1 MESLILVRDA
11 AVDWLANGALAATW
25 WQVLLATL
33 VMTHITISGV
43 TIFLHR
49 AQAHRALDL
58 HALPAHFFRL
68 WLWLTTGMVTKE
80 FVAIHRKHHAKC
92 ETEEDPHSPQT
103 RGIKALLLTGVELYR
118 AESKVPATMTKYGL
132 GTPDDWIERNL
143 YTRFS
148 WQGVGVMLIIDL
160 LLFGAIGITVWAVQ
174 MLWIPVM
181 ATGIING
188 IGHWWGYRNF
198 ESPDASRNV
207 SPWGIVIG
215 GEELHNNHHTYPT
228 SAKFSVK
235 PYEFDIGWLY
245 IRGLESL
252 GLAKVRKTPP
262 KLELGAVRVA
272 DGQTLEALIDQ
283 LALRDRVDLIG
294 QRDDVPEL
302 IAVADAVV
310 LPSVREG
317 LSNVI
322 LEGMMGGKPVVASRA
337 GGNVELVEHERSGLL
352 FDVGDDAGLAQA
364 FIRLAN
370 DAGLRKRLGDGARE
384 RALNHFSIP
393 SMVRAYERTYS
404 DVVRERAT
412 TP

>member
-118 AESKVPATMTKYGL
+118 AESKVPETMVKYGL

-235 PYEFDIGWLY
+235 PYEFDIGWIY

-272 DGQTLEALIDQ
+272 DGQTLEALIANRYEVMAHYAAGLKLTVSAELDKLKAQGAQNSARWAEMRLAKRWLHRDDDQ
-283 LALRDRVDLIG
+283 IPQVVKPQMAQAVAQSPALAKLVAMREELRQLWTRTNVSAEQLVVDLQAWCKRAEDSG
-294 QRDDVPEL
+294 
-302 IAVADAVV
+302 VAA
-310 LPSVREG
+310 LQEFS
-317 LSNVI
+317 LK
-322 LEGMMGGKPVVASRA
+322 LRA
-337 GGNVELVEHERSGLL
+337 AH
-352 FDVGDDAGLAQA
+352 A
-364 FIRLAN
+364 
-370 DAGLRKRLGDGARE
+370 
-384 RALNHFSIP
+384 
-393 SMVRAYERTYS
+393 
-404 DVVRERAT
+404 
-412 TP
+412 

>member
-1 MESLILVRDA
+1 VE
-11 AVDWLANGALAATW
+11 WLANGALAAAW

-33 VMTHITISGV
+33 VMTHITIAGV

-118 AESKVPATMTKYGL
+118 AESRVPETMVKYGV

-143 YTRFS
+143 YTRYS
-148 WQGVGVMLIIDL
+148 WQGVGVMLLIDL

-198 ESPDASRNV
+198 ETADASRNV

-235 PYEFDIGWLY
+235 PYEFDVGWVY
-245 IRGLESL
+245 IRGMEML
-252 GLAKVRKTPP
+252 GLARVRKTPP
-262 KLELGAVRVA
+262 RLELGVVRTA
-272 DGQTLEALIDQ
+272 DGQTLEALIANRYEVMAHYATGLRLTVNAELDKLRAQ
-283 LALRDRVDLIG
+283 GAQNSARWAEMRLAKRWLH
-294 QRDDVPEL
+294 RDDDQIPYVVKPQVVQ
-302 IAVADAVV
+302 AVAQSPALAKLVAM
-310 LPSVREG
+310 REE
-317 LSNVI
+317 LRQLWTRTNVSAEQ
-322 LEGMMGGKPVVASRA
+322 LVADLQAWCKRA
-337 GGNVELVEHERSGLL
+337 EESGVAALQEFSL
-352 FDVGDDAGLAQA
+352 K
-364 FIRLAN
+364 
-370 DAGLRKRLGDGARE
+370 LRA
-384 RALNHFSIP
+384 AH
-393 SMVRAYERTYS
+393 A
-404 DVVRERAT
+404 
-412 TP
+412 